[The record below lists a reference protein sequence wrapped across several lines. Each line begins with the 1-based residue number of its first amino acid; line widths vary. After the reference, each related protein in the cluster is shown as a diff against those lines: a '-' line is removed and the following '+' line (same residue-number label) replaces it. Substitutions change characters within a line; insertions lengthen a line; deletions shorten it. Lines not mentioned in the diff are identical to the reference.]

1 MKNSKNSKYL
11 TICYRNLVTNQR
23 DIFAMQLDFYLNIIR
38 FIDLYAFLYTKI
50 KENQGDVILAQKNV
64 KSHGDK
70 NFNKLE
76 ANHKI
81 TKSVQKHKDNT

>member
-1 MKNSKNSKYL
+1 MIK
-11 TICYRNLVTNQR
+11 
-23 DIFAMQLDFYLNIIR
+23 DMFYISFEYILNIIR

-64 KSHGDK
+64 KSHGVK

>member
-1 MKNSKNSKYL
+1 MIIIIINTKIYNIKSPF
-11 TICYRNLVTNQR
+11 
-23 DIFAMQLDFYLNIIR
+23 IFIFFYIFIFLIIR
-38 FIDLYAFLYTKI
+38 FIDIYAFLYTKI
-50 KENQGDVILAQKNV
+50 KENQGDVNLAHKNV
-64 KSHGDK
+64 KSHAVK